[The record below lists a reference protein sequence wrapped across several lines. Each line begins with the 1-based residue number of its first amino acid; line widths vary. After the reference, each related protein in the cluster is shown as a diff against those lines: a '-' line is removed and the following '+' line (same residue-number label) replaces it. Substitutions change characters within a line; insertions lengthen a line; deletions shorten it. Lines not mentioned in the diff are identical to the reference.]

1 MLFDLIYDLSYR
13 LAMETRYL
21 RSVDASDEEEAP
33 GLVSKVIHGIRH
45 LIRSEGLKIG
55 DPLPSEAA
63 IGEQLGVSRAVVREA
78 YRSMAALKLINVG
91 NGRRARVSAVDH
103 EVLALVIDHGVQTDQ
118 VTAQQILDVRRTI
131 EMRTVGLAAL
141 RRSEREAR
149 EITALA
155 AAMRADFFD
164 AEKVMEHDIA
174 FHEKISQASRN
185 PMFMLV
191 VRSFHVVTRQTWR
204 IGWKARASD
213 AERYESVACHEA
225 IAQAIEAGDKV
236 AAERLM
242 AEHFDNTAK
251 LLLESGV
258 N

>member
-1 MLFDLIYDLSYR
+1 MKTS
-13 LAMETRYL
+13 YL
-21 RSVDASDEEEAP
+21 RSVDAIDQEEASG

-55 DPLPSEAA
+55 DLLPSEAA

-78 YRSMAALKLINVG
+78 YRSMAALKLIDVG
-91 NGRRARVSAVDH
+91 NGRRAKVSAVDH

-118 VTAQQILDVRRTI
+118 VTVQQILDVRRTI

-141 RRSEREAR
+141 RRTDKESR

-164 AEKVMEHDIA
+164 ADRVMEHDIA
-174 FHEKISQASRN
+174 FHEAIAQASRN
-185 PMFMLV
+185 PMFVLMV
-191 VRSFHVVTRQTWR
+191 SSFHVVTRQTWR
-204 IGWKARASD
+204 IGWKARSSD
-213 AERYESVACHEA
+213 AERYESVAGHEA
-225 IAQAIEAGDKV
+225 IAAAIEVGDRRT
-236 AAERLM
+236 AERQM
-242 AEHFDNTAK
+242 AEHFDNTVK